1 MDDSYETKVFWIFV
15 HIMKE
20 KNWRE
25 VFKDGTPKLLKM
37 LDYFQKLID
46 HELPKLSKHFKE
58 NNVKLSKKF
67 N

>member
-1 MDDSYETKVFWIFV
+1 MDDSYETKVFWILV

-37 LDYFQKLID
+37 LDYFQKLVD
-46 HELPKLSKHFKE
+46 HELPKISKHFKE
-58 NNVKLSKKF
+58 LNVNYQKKI
-67 N
+67 